1 MLRCLIFPSC
11 SNSLRLDQRL
21 NQFHGRRDP
30 WTWAVHPG
38 SDQRLPKCFG
48 PKANTHPIGKPQEA
62 EALSECKRRVGVG
75 ELPEAPEAPW
85 IQTFWITPAM
95 LPRLPPEHNI
105 HVFFYVLFDLLR
117 DT

>member
-1 MLRCLIFPSC
+1 MDLGSTSGIGSAPSE
-11 SNSLRLDQRL
+11 
-21 NQFHGRRDP
+21 
-30 WTWAVHPG
+30 V
-38 SDQRLPKCFG
+38 FG

-75 ELPEAPEAPW
+75 ELPEAPAAPW

-105 HVFFYVLFDLLR
+105 HVFSTCFLIYCETP
-117 DT
+117 DTLVPYAPKALTNI